1 MKVSELKKAL
11 APAVKGSLKAIPMPY
26 EAQGKTYNMPS
37 KSWARD
43 VKSDEKARRLLLSH
57 YENTSNPH
65 STQITQDLSA
75 FVDRVNDLIQQNYP
89 GCDIRLE
96 LNELGG
102 FAVTTDE
109 RLNILHGE
117 VQS

>member
-1 MKVSELKKAL
+1 
-11 APAVKGSLKAIPMPY
+11 MPY
-26 EAQGKTYNMPS
+26 EAQGKTYNAPR

-57 YENTSNPH
+57 ENTENPL
-65 STQITQDLSA
+65 SSQNEQNLSA
-75 FVDRVNDLIQQNYP
+75 FVESVNDLIQQNFP

-102 FAVTTDE
+102 FADTTDE